1 MNRDAQDGQDAM
13 IDASAEARTA
23 RLRRIAAAEIA
34 RHREALGFLGAALE
48 GSLATGAVWPTSD
61 VDFTIVPRPE
71 DSKERLVE
79 WEQRES
85 FPFLKEH
92 TDQRTHIDVCGQ
104 REGIP
109 WHKHIT
115 DPRALLD
122 LVEGYPTSFI
132 RPAEGPF
139 NPGAHWF
146 PDGLAVMEV
155 VDDPE
160 GLLAETRQFVAARRF
175 APEVW
180 EGRRF
185 ALLQELRRQRDRAD
199 EAMERGEADAA
210 YQLLSGDA
218 GFAAVA
224 AQLWLEGAQ
233 QISSSKEQDGRL
245 AQVAAAAGCP
255 EAHALYRRTLAVEL
269 ERAQA
274 VVPLLRHLGERAAP
288 LYHRMGTLPPEDRQ
302 RRRDAAVWG
311 AYLSHLAGTLS
322 LAPARGHPAYV
333 YQSLRSILHWAI
345 EYPRQ
350 VVGERREKKESGGEE
365 LNRAASEVAGLA
377 QQIRTIVLDPRQTVV
392 RAHAC
397 LAAADQL
404 LDLTEARG

>member
-1 MNRDAQDGQDAM
+1 M
-13 IDASAEARTA
+13 IDASAEMRTA

-71 DSKERLVE
+71 DSTDRLVE

-85 FPFLKEH
+85 LPFLKEH
-92 TDQRTHIDVCGQ
+92 VDQRIHIDVCGV

-122 LVEGYPTSFI
+122 LVAGYPMSFI
-132 RPAEGPF
+132 CPAEGPF
-139 NPGAHWF
+139 HPGAHWF
-146 PDGLAVMEV
+146 LDGLAVMEV
-155 VDDPE
+155 VEDPE
-160 GLLAETRQFVAARRF
+160 GLLGDTRQFVATRRF
-175 APEVW
+175 AAEVW

-185 ALLQELRRQRDRAD
+185 ALLQELRRKLDLAG
-199 EAMERGEADAA
+199 EALGRGEADAA
-210 YQLLSGDA
+210 YQRLSGDA
-218 GFAAVA
+218 GFARIA

-233 QISSSKEQDGRL
+233 QIPSSKEQDGRL
-245 AQVAAAAGCP
+245 AEVTAAAGCP
-255 EAHALYRRTLAVEL
+255 EAHALYRRTLAVEP

-288 LYHRMGTLPPEDRQ
+288 LYQLMGSLPPEDRQ
-302 RRRDAAVWG
+302 RRREAAVWG

-322 LAPARGHPAYV
+322 LAPGRGHPAYV
-333 YQSLRSILHWAI
+333 YQSLGSILFWGI
-345 EYPRQ
+345 EYSRQ
-350 VVGERREKKESGGEE
+350 VRGERCEQEGPGGAA
-365 LNRAASEVAGLA
+365 LSRAAAEVANLA
-377 QQIRTIVLDPRQTVV
+377 GQIRTLLLDPRQTAV

-404 LDLTEARG
+404 LDLTVARR